1 MTMAF
6 LFQKEFPNKMEAVK
20 AKKHL
25 GQHFLK
31 DQDICDQIADQLNP
45 KDSYTKILEIGPGM
59 GALTKSLLEQN
70 KAEIHIID
78 IDKESIAYLHDNF
91 KTLSDQKRIIEGDFL
106 KMDLKILFGDEPFAV
121 AGNFP
126 YNISSQ
132 ILFKVLDYR
141 NQIPEVVG
149 MFQKEV
155 AERIAHPP
163 GSKAYGIL
171 SVLLQA
177 FYDIKYCFTVDEHKF
192 IPPPKVKSGV
202 IHLVRNQVESL
213 DCDEKLFKLV
223 VKTAFNQ
230 RRKTLRNSLKSLIN
244 PANSSDVIFDQRPE
258 QLSVAKFIFITKI
271 IEGLRA
277 SSTAIALEKS

>member
-1 MTMAF
+1 
-6 LFQKEFPNKMEAVK
+6 MEAVK

-31 DQDICDQIADQLNP
+31 DDSICDRIAEELTGHRQY
-45 KDSYTKILEIGPGM
+45 KKILEIGPGM
-59 GALTKSLLEQN
+59 GALTKSLLKSN
-70 KAEIHIID
+70 KSEIYVMD
-78 IDKESIAYLHDNF
+78 IDTESIAYLHENF
-91 KTLSDQKRIIEGDFL
+91 PQLSKNKRIIEADFL
-106 KMDLKILFGDEPFAV
+106 KTDVKKLFGDEAFAV

-132 ILFKVLDYR
+132 ILFKVLENRD
-141 NQIPEVVG
+141 QIPEIVG

-171 SVLLQA
+171 SVFLQA
-177 FYDIKYCFTVDEHKF
+177 FYDIRYCFTVDEDKF

-202 IHLVRNQVESL
+202 IHLTRNNVEKL
-213 DCDEKLFKLV
+213 DCDEKFFFQV

-230 RRKTLRNSLKSLIN
+230 RRKTIRNSVKSL
-244 PANSSDVIFDQRPE
+244 SSDKETTHPLFDKRPE
-258 QLSVAKFIFITKI
+258 QLSVEQFVELCKLLA
-271 IEGLRA
+271 
-277 SSTAIALEKS
+277 

>member
-1 MTMAF
+1 
-6 LFQKEFPNKMEAVK
+6 MEAVK

-31 DQDICDQIADQLNP
+31 DDSICDKIANQLVGHGDYN
-45 KDSYTKILEIGPGM
+45 KVLEIGPGM
-59 GALTKSLLEQN
+59 GALTKSLLKQDKHEVFVM
-70 KAEIHIID
+70 D
-78 IDKESIAYLHDNF
+78 IDKESIAYLHENF
-91 KTLSDQKRIIEGDFL
+91 KTLSENNRIIDGDFL
-106 KMDLKILFGDEPFAV
+106 KLDLKKLFGDEPFAV

-132 ILFKVLDYR
+132 ILFKVLEHR

-155 AERIAHPP
+155 AERVAHPP
-163 GSKAYGIL
+163 GSKTYGIL

-177 FYDIKYCFTVDEHKF
+177 FYDIRYCFTVDENKF

-202 IHLVRNQVESL
+202 IHLTRNQVDAL
-213 DCDEKLFKLV
+213 DCDEKLFFLV

-230 RRKTLRNSLKSLIN
+230 RRKTIRNSVKSLTGNKDTSN
-244 PANSSDVIFDQRPE
+244 PLFDKRPE
-258 QLSVAKFIFITKI
+258 QLSVNEFVELCK
-271 IEGLRA
+271 LL
-277 SSTAIALEKS
+277 S

>member
-1 MTMAF
+1 
-6 LFQKEFPNKMEAVK
+6 MEAVK

-31 DQDICDQIADQLNP
+31 DQGICDKISVQLKKTGDYHN
-45 KDSYTKILEIGPGM
+45 ILEIGPGM
-59 GALTKSLLEQN
+59 GALTKSLLELDGVDVYVM
-70 KAEIHIID
+70 D
-78 IDKESIAYLHDNF
+78 IDKESIAYLHENF
-91 KTLSDQKRIIEGDFL
+91 TELSKNQRIIDGDFL
-106 KMDLKILFGDEPFAV
+106 KIDLRTIFKNEPFAV

-132 ILFKVLDYR
+132 ILFKILEYK

-155 AERIAHPP
+155 AERVATGP
-163 GSKAYGIL
+163 GSKTYGIL

-177 FYDIKYCFTVDEHKF
+177 YYDIRYCFTVDENKF

-202 IHLVRNQVESL
+202 IHLVRNEVSAL
-213 DCDEKLFKLV
+213 DCDEKLFVQV

-230 RRKTLRNSLKSLIN
+230 RRKTLRNSLKPLLTQTDSF
-244 PANSSDVIFDQRPE
+244 DEIFNQRPE
-258 QLSVAKFIFITKI
+258 QLSVQEFVSLTRMIG
-271 IEGLRA
+271 ENVN
-277 SSTAIALEKS
+277 

>member
-1 MTMAF
+1 
-6 LFQKEFPNKMEAVK
+6 MEAVK

-31 DQDICDQIADQLNP
+31 DVEICNNIADELQP
-45 KDSYTKILEIGPGM
+45 DGKYKKILEIGPGM
-59 GALTKSLLEQN
+59 GALTEALLNQK
-70 KAEIHIID
+70 KADLYVID
-78 IDKESIAYLHDNF
+78 IDKESIIYLHENF
-91 KTLSDQKRIIEGDFL
+91 KNLSVKNRIIEGDFL
-106 KMDLKILFGDEPFAV
+106 TMDLGAIFRDEPFAV

-126 YNISSQ
+126 YNISTQ

-177 FYDIKYCFTVDEHKF
+177 FYDIRYCFTVDEHKF

-202 IHLVRNQVESL
+202 IHLVRNQVKTL

-230 RRKTLRNSLKSLIN
+230 RRKTLRNSLKSLI
-244 PANSSDVIFDQRPE
+244 AGVNSSEVLFDKRPE
-258 QLSVAKFIFITKI
+258 QLSVAEFIYITKK
-271 IEGLRA
+271 IEQLKA
-277 SSTAIALEKS
+277 N